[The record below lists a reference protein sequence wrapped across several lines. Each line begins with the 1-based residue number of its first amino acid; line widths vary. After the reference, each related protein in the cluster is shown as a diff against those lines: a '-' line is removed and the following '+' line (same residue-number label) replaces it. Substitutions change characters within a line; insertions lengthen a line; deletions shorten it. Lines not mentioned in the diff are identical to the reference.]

1 MSSTLSPQSIPKGT
15 RVLVVDDHDDTV
27 HFLSK
32 LLQKAG
38 CHVTTATGVR
48 DAQAHLKAH
57 TFDLIISDLGLAD
70 GSGTDVMR
78 QARTLQATKGIALSG
93 FDSADQRKQS
103 EEAGFCEHLAKPV
116 DVNKLLQAMQ
126 RALGA

>member
-1 MSSTLSPQSIPKGT
+1 MSSTPSPQSIPAGT

-48 DAQAHLKAH
+48 DAQAHVTAH
-57 TFDLIISDLGLAD
+57 KFELIMRDLGRAD
-70 GSGTDVMR
+70 GSGRDLMR
-78 QARTLQATKGIALSG
+78 QARARQAREGSAASG
-93 FDSADQRKQS
+93 FDSADQRKES
-103 EEAGFCEHLAKPV
+103 EEAGFCEHLAE
-116 DVNKLLQAMQ
+116 
-126 RALGA
+126 